1 MATIPASQGP
11 QLEGMAAAIG
21 VFPQYIAQQSETL
34 ILKEKVL
41 SLSGDSFSIKTIDGR
56 ALFQVKGNAFSLS
69 GRKAVSDMAGNVL
82 FELRKKHIAI
92 HSTYYAEDASGKQ
105 FFQVASK
112 FKLLGSKAIGTFTSA
127 ASGKAESLLMSGNFF
142 DTTANIVDESTGKSV
157 ARVDRS
163 FLNARELLGGQQT
176 YVVTIAPGVDMAIVI
191 AMCIALD
198 EMRND
203 K

>member
-1 MATIPASQGP
+1 MAAFPASQGP

-56 ALFQVKGNAFSLS
+56 PIFQVKGNAFSLS

-92 HSTYYAEDASGKQ
+92 HSTYYAENANKEQ

-112 FKLLGSKAIGTFTSA
+112 FKRTPH
-127 ASGKAESLLMSGNFF
+127 FF
-142 DTTANIVDESTGKSV
+142 RHSPMRG
-157 ARVDRS
+157 RV
-163 FLNARELLGGQQT
+163 
-176 YVVTIAPGVDMAIVI
+176 
-191 AMCIALD
+191 C
-198 EMRND
+198 
-203 K
+203 

>member
-1 MATIPASQGP
+1 MAAFPASQGP

-56 ALFQVKGNAFSLS
+56 PIFQVKGNAFSLS

-92 HSTYYAEDASGKQ
+92 HSTYYAVNASDQQ

-112 FKLLGSKAIGTFTSA
+112 FKRTYHFSNTLQ
-127 ASGKAESLLMSGNFF
+127 
-142 DTTANIVDESTGKSV
+142 
-157 ARVDRS
+157 RVDRYADLLLQCS
-163 FLNARELLGGQQT
+163 AAKPLAPSPLPNPERLNPSSCLATSSTRPPTSSTRARARLSPASIDLS
-176 YVVTIAPGVDMAIVI
+176 
-191 AMCIALD
+191 
-198 EMRND
+198 
-203 K
+203 